1 MHRSLA
7 LLLAA
12 ALSLLAN
19 ACATTAPLP
28 PKAVELNRDGA
39 AALASGDLGTAEAR
53 LQLAL
58 EYNPRFVEAWTN
70 LGLVALR
77 QGNFPLAHKRLAKA
91 RSLNPDLPAPH
102 HGLGLLADARGE
114 GIEAEKHYRAALKVD
129 PGFAPARANLA
140 RRLYARG
147 AFEEAREQY
156 LRLTEVAPE
165 TVQGFS
171 GLVECLWRLGREA
184 EGDEVLSRAR
194 EGFGDV
200 PDVQLLVGRQA
211 LRGGRL
217 SDAEAAFAPLTHD
230 ASASLRGAAW
240 AWTAVAR
247 LAAGDATSAVACAN
261 QALLVDRD
269 DPVAHYAMG
278 MALLAQGDTARGHQ
292 YLARASAAP
301 QSRDAVAAAVAK
313 VRR

>member
-7 LLLAA
+7 ILLAA
-12 ALSLLAN
+12 VLALLAN

-28 PKAVELNRDGA
+28 PKAIELNRDGA

-53 LQLAL
+53 LQLAI

-77 QGNFPLAHKRLAKA
+77 QGNFPLAEQRLARA
-91 RSLNPDLPAPH
+91 RRLNPDLPTPH
-102 HGLGLLADARGE
+102 HGLGLLADARGDAAA
-114 GIEAEKHYRAALKVD
+114 AEKHYQAALKVD

-140 RRLYARG
+140 RRFYARG

-171 GLVECLWRLGREA
+171 GLVECLWRLGRDA
-184 EGDEVLSRAR
+184 EGDEVLARAR

-200 PDVQLLVGRQA
+200 PDLRLLIGRQA
-211 LRGGRL
+211 LRQGRIA
-217 SDAEAAFAPLTHD
+217 DAEAAFDSLTHD

-240 AWTAVAR
+240 AWSAVAR
-247 LAAGDATSAVACAN
+247 LAAGDATTAIARAN
-261 QALLVDRD
+261 QALLLDRD

-278 MALLAQGDTARGHQ
+278 MALVARGDEARGNA
-292 YLARASAAP
+292 YLAHAAAAP
-301 QSRDAVAAAVAK
+301 QAREAVGAAVAK